1 MAKQTT
7 KPQPAKQSDRPAGR
21 QITNTIAMVR
31 PSAFYFNTETA
42 ANDFFQ
48 RNLGEKPDIV
58 QAKALIEF
66 DGFVDKL
73 RSKGITV
80 HVIQDDNSVFNTP
93 DSIFP
98 NNWFVSLEPNKLVLC
113 PMFAQDRRYERIKFL
128 GSLVDAL
135 SLDALELHDYTKY
148 EADNR
153 FLEGTGAMVL
163 DRANMKAYCCLSERA
178 DEGLF
183 AQFCSDFGFKAVPFH
198 GFQTYREQRVPIY
211 HTNVMM
217 AMGEQFAVVC
227 LSAIDDPGERKTVV
241 DEITGS
247 GKQILDVSEQ
257 EIDNFAGNEIELEGT
272 GGKRYTVM
280 THSTFNVLTDDQKAE
295 IEKSTEI
302 LVGDVQT
309 IEAYGGG
316 SVRCMISEVF

>member
-1 MAKQTT
+1 MH
-7 KPQPAKQSDRPAGR
+7 S
-21 QITNTIAMVR
+21 QITRNIAMVR
-31 PSAFYFNTETA
+31 PCSFYFNTETA

-48 RNLGEKPDIV
+48 KNLGEKRDIV

-73 RSKGITV
+73 RSKGINV
-80 HVIQDDNSVFNTP
+80 HVIQDDARVFYTP

-98 NNWFVSLEPNKLVLC
+98 NNWFVSLEGDKLVLC
-113 PMFAQDRRYERIKFL
+113 PMFAEDRRLERIKFL
-128 GSLVDAL
+128 GALVENMGRDNL
-135 SLDALELHDYTKY
+135 KIYDYTKH
-148 EADNR
+148 EKEGR

-163 DRANMKAYCCLSERA
+163 DRANKKAYCCLSERA

-183 AQFCSDFGFKAVPFH
+183 RQFCKDFEFKAVPFH
-198 GFQTYREQRVPIY
+198 GFQSYQQKRVAIY

-217 AMGEQFAVVC
+217 AIGEKYAVVC
-227 LSAIDDPGERKTVV
+227 LDAIDDPDERKMVV
-241 DEITGS
+241 DELTDS
-247 GKQILDVSEQ
+247 GKEILAVSEH
-257 EIDNFAGNEIELEGT
+257 EIDNFAGNEIEVLGD
-272 GGKRYTVM
+272 GDKRYTVM
-280 THSTFNVLTDDQKAE
+280 THSTFDVLTDEQKAE

-316 SVRCMISEVF
+316 SVRCMISEIF

>member
-1 MAKQTT
+1 MVKQAAK
-7 KPQPAKQSDRPAGR
+7 SGR
-21 QITNTIAMVR
+21 QITNTIVMVR
-31 PSAFYFNTETA
+31 PIAFYFNTETA

-48 RNLGEKPDIV
+48 RNLGEKHDIV

-73 RSKGITV
+73 RAKGITV
-80 HVIQDDNSVFNTP
+80 HVIQDDDSVFVTP

-98 NNWFVSLEPNKLVLC
+98 NNWFVSLEDDKLVLC
-113 PMFAQDRRYERIKFL
+113 PMFADDRRNERTKFL
-128 GSLVDAL
+128 GSLVESIGRDT
-135 SLDALELHDYTKY
+135 LEIHDYTKY
-148 EADNR
+148 EKDNR

-163 DRANMKAYCCLSERA
+163 DRANKKAYCCLSERA

-183 AQFCSDFGFKAVPFH
+183 RQFCADFGFKAVPFH

-217 AMGEQFAVVC
+217 AMGEKFAVVC
-227 LSAIDDPGERKTVV
+227 LAAIDDPDERKMVT
-241 DEITGS
+241 DELTES
-247 GKQILDVSEQ
+247 GKQILDVSED

-272 GGKRYTVM
+272 GGQRYIVM

-295 IEKSTEI
+295 LQKSAEI
-302 LVGDVQT
+302 LVGDVHT

>member
-1 MAKQTT
+1 MPK
-7 KPQPAKQSDRPAGR
+7 
-21 QITNTIAMVR
+21 QITNTVAMVR
-31 PSAFYFNTETA
+31 PVSFYFNTETA

-48 RNLGEKPDIV
+48 RNLGEKRDIV

-80 HVIQDDNSVFNTP
+80 HVIQDDNSVFSTP

-98 NNWFVSLEPNKLVLC
+98 NNWFVSLEEDKLVLC
-113 PMFAQDRRYERIKFL
+113 PMFAQDRRYERLKFL
-128 GSLVDAL
+128 GSLVAAL
-135 SLDALELHDYTKY
+135 GRETLQIHDYTKF
-148 EADNR
+148 ERENR

-163 DRANMKAYCCLSERA
+163 DRANKKAFCCLSERA

-183 AQFCSDFGFKAVPFH
+183 RQFCSDFGFKPIPFH
-198 GFQTYREQRVPIY
+198 GFQTYREKRVPIY

-217 AMGEQFAVVC
+217 AMGEKFAVVC
-227 LSAIDDPGERKTVV
+227 LSAIDDSDERKMVA
-241 DEITGS
+241 DELNDS
-247 GKQILDVSEQ
+247 GKQILDVSER

-280 THSTFNVLTDDQKAE
+280 THSTFKVLTAQQKAE
-295 IEKSTEI
+295 IKKSSEI
-302 LVGDVQT
+302 LVGDVET
-309 IEAYGGG
+309 IEEYGGG